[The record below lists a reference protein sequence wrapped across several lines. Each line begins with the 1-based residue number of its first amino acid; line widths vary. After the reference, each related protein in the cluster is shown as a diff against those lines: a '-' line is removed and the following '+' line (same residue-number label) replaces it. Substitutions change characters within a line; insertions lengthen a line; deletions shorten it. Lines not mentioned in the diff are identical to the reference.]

1 MSSIIDRLLAESPSW
16 QFVQIE
22 AHRIQLDTTTITCPS
37 EAELGALDFGYQNV
51 LWEDSIGEVRNTE
64 TTRSPIAV
72 QKGEERGREENPVG
86 GKLS

>member
-1 MSSIIDRLLAESPSW
+1 MRRPPGSWTGLASLGNTVGMLGHVFDHQAP
-16 QFVQIE
+16 
-22 AHRIQLDTTTITCPS
+22 LTCPS